1 MKTEAQRFEIL
12 HRCAGKPTPDPSQE
26 GNLFNV
32 VAGVP
37 PAVEPGI
44 LPGGSSCRRRRQL
57 RVQRCHSGRQ
67 DAVLYGSQDGCRYS
81 RNSAPNAHL
90 EGNTVVACCDKLP
103 SLGGVGGGFIARAW
117 NTVAAGLLGCTLLVS
132 HNALAKDT
140 SAEKQDKPKIDVC
153 FVLDTTGSMS
163 GLIEG
168 AKQKIWSIANEITS
182 AKPTPDIRIGLI
194 GYRDRGDEYVT
205 KAFDLTNDIDA
216 VYGHLQ
222 AFHAAGGGDTPESV
236 NEALQEAVTNMS
248 WSQDRKVLKIIFLVG
263 DAPPHMDYPGAPKY
277 PEVCQQ
283 AMKRDLII
291 NTVQCGAIPETTPI
305 WREIA
310 KLSEGSYA
318 AIAQSGGMVAIAA
331 PMDKELAELNRKL
344 GATMVAYGDEAAR
357 RKVLSRQAA
366 SEAAPAS
373 VAADRLSY
381 NSRYSRVVQG
391 EGELLDALSQ
401 GKVKLESIRNEQLPK
416 EWQALDAPALKAEIE
431 KKQQA
436 RAELQTR
443 IQKLNKEREDYLAQ
457 ERKRL
462 AEKGKSDSFDDK
474 VAQTIR
480 EQAARKGIAYGK

>member
-1 MKTEAQRFEIL
+1 MKTRI
-12 HRCAGKPTPDPSQE
+12 S
-26 GNLFNV
+26 NLSDRIEMKASASSH
-32 VAGVP
+32 AGVTFP
-37 PAVEPGI
+37 SPLPSPQGRGRSIRRALTRHPSLINHFSSGSGERKPAPGDETVA
-44 LPGGSSCRRRRQL
+44 LRSSASSCPFSRWERG
-57 RVQRCHSGRQ
+57 RVRGIY
-67 DAVLYGSQDGCRYS
+67 A
-81 RNSAPNAHL
+81 
-90 EGNTVVACCDKLP
+90 
-103 SLGGVGGGFIARAW
+103 IA
-117 NTVAAGLLGCTLLVS
+117 TLLTWTLLVAAS
-132 HNALAKDT
+132 ALARDVVSETK
-140 SAEKQDKPKIDVC
+140 DKPKIDVC

-205 KAFDLTNDIDA
+205 KAFDLTSDIDA
-216 VYGHLQ
+216 IYGQLQ
-222 AFHAAGGGDTPESV
+222 GFHAAGGGDTPESV
-236 NEALQEAVTNMS
+236 NEALQEAVNKMS

-291 NTVQCGAIPETTPI
+291 NTVQCGAMGETTPI
-305 WREIA
+305 WKEIA
-310 KLSEGSYA
+310 SLSEGNYT
-318 AIAQSGGMVAIAA
+318 AIAQSGGMIAIAT

-344 GATMVAYGDEAAR
+344 GATIVAYGDEGAR
-357 RKVLSRQAA
+357 RKVLSRQVA

-373 VAADRLSY
+373 VAADRLSF
-381 NSRYSRVVQG
+381 NSRYGRVAQG
-391 EGELLDALSQ
+391 EGELLDALSE
-401 GKVKLESIRNEQLPK
+401 GNVKLESIRKEQLPK

-443 IQKLNKEREDYLAQ
+443 IQKLSKEREDYIAR
-457 ERKRL
+457 ERKQL
-462 AEKGKSDSFDDK
+462 AGKSKADSFDDK

-480 EQAARKGIAYGK
+480 DQAARKGIEYAK